1 MKTNQTENTKGS
13 VIKVDGMTCGGC
25 ARSVERVLKSV
36 EGVREV
42 RVDLEAHEAHVDHD
56 GASISAMR
64 EAILGAG
71 YRLRD

>member
-1 MKTNQTENTKGS
+1 MKTNQPDETKAS

-25 ARSVERVLKSV
+25 ARSVERVLKAV
-36 EGVREV
+36 EGVREA
-42 RVDLEAHEAHVDHD
+42 RVDLEAHEAHVDHE
-56 GASISAMR
+56 GASLSAMR